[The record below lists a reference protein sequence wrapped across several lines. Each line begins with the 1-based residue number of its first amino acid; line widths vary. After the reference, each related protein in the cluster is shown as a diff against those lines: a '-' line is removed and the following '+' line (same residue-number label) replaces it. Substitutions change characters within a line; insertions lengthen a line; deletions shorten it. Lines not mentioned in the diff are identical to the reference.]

1 VAKVSATNQLKALI
15 VGAPEELRAELRGL
29 VTKRQVVC
37 CARLWARPA
46 RSLEHRMTVR
56 ALRSTAR
63 RIQLLAAEA
72 DQLPAELTVL
82 VQAAAPG
89 CWRRPASAP

>member
-1 VAKVSATNQLKALI
+1 MGPAGPLA
-15 VGAPEELRAELRGL
+15 GAPHD
-29 VTKRQVVC
+29 
-37 CARLWARPA
+37 RP
-46 RSLEHRMTVR
+46 